1 MVNLVSNHSHDFL
14 ISYVNK
20 IHWTPIECIRV
31 DWTLKPY
38 PMYLLCHCS
47 MNWGKSGRTLD
58 ARIFVSITSFNV
70 TDWSLEQFSQKL
82 ISENGYYFLFTP
94 QDRSWD
100 RLSLLH
106 TAGTIREQFGNR
118 YASTVWWFWHKLDVI
133 DSIFP
138 LFPYLLICRTE
149 EAAGSNPSRST

>member
-14 ISYVNK
+14 IFYVNK

-58 ARIFVSITSFNV
+58 ARIIFSITSFNV
-70 TDWSLEQFSQKL
+70 TDWSFEQFSQKL
-82 ISENGYYFLFTP
+82 ISENGYYFLFP
-94 QDRSWD
+94 PSDRATD
-100 RLSLLH
+100 HISLLH
-106 TAGTIREQFGNR
+106 TDAYRGTIREQFGYR
-118 YASTVWWFWHKLDVI
+118 YARTVWWFWYILDVI
-133 DSIFP
+133 DGFCLMTPFP
-138 LFPYLLICRTE
+138 LSAYLSHWCHWP
-149 EAAGSNPSRST
+149 G